1 MHPHQHQPRQ
11 PERYSRYTDPELDI
25 DALLALEQFNPEL
38 GTQDIYELLD
48 ETRTSD
54 IVERQA
60 QSTYNS
66 QVQNEIQ
73 DLHAKYGTAF
83 AAFLTLDDVDL
94 TGGGIDLEQQ
104 FLSCYLGSFT
114 DYDQLARAHI
124 QALGWQEQFDRLIQA
139 EAIPPSFLHWDY
151 QAVKGL
157 IHEAWDLIELDGRI
171 HQFAK

>member
-25 DALLALEQFNPEL
+25 DALLTLEQFNPEL
-38 GTQDIYELLD
+38 ATADVYELLD

-83 AAFLTLDDVDL
+83 AAFLTLEDIDL
-94 TGGGIDLEQQ
+94 TGASHSLEQQ
-104 FLSCYLGSFT
+104 FLSCYLGSFN

-124 QALGWQEQFDRLIQA
+124 QALGWKEELDRLIQA

-151 QAVKGL
+151 EAVKEL
-157 IHEAWDLIELDGRI
+157 ITEAWDLVELDGRI
-171 HQFAK
+171 HQFCI